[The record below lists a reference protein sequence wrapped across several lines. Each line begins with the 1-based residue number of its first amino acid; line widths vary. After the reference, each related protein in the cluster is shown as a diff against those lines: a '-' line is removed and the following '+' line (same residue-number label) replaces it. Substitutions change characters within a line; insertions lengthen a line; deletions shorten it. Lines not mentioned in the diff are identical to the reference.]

1 MDKIY
6 AKGISLSAEPKP
18 VRLWS
23 CARAKPARIEKI
35 PGVFP
40 VAVVQFIA
48 LLSHVQLFGSPM
60 DCCSP
65 SGSSVHGILQAR
77 ILQWVAISFSMESP
91 QSRDRT
97 LVSCI
102 DRQILYHWATR
113 EAPYFLLFMHKM
125 YQGLSRT
132 KVSIHVCVF
141 VG

>member
-6 AKGISLSAEPKP
+6 TKGISLSAEPKP
-18 VRLWS
+18 VHLWS
-23 CARAKPARIEKI
+23 CARAEPARIEKI
-35 PGVFP
+35 PHVFP
-40 VAVVQFIA
+40 VAVVQFIS

-60 DCCSP
+60 
-65 SGSSVHGILQAR
+65 GSSVHGILQAR

-113 EAPYFLLFMHKM
+113 EAPCFLLFMHKM

-132 KVSIHVCVF
+132 KVSIHMCVF